1 MVLKFILFAF
11 LFAMFPIVLILMI
24 ASVLLFI
31 LLGIIW
37 FIFAVALIIAGVGS
51 LVGIILWLPMGLESL
66 EALFDINML
75 EGGLLL
81 AGVIYEFYESCY
93 QDILYY
99 NPQNFLY

>member
-1 MVLKFILFAF
+1 MVLRFILFAF
-11 LFAMFPIVLILMI
+11 LFAMFPIALILMI

-37 FIFAVALIIAGVGS
+37 FIWAVSLIIAGVGS

-66 EALFDINML
+66 EALFETNML
-75 EGGLLL
+75 EGGLLA
-81 AGVIYEFYESCY
+81 AGAIYEFYTDCY
-93 QDILYY
+93 HDTLYY

>member
-11 LFAMFPIVLILMI
+11 LFAMFPIALILMI

-37 FIFAVALIIAGVGS
+37 FIWAVSLIIAGVGS

-66 EALFDINML
+66 EALFETNML

-81 AGVIYEFYESCY
+81 AGSIYEFYGSCY